1 MTVISLLCSCWT
13 VFLCRPFVASTPHT
27 PHTSHTHYTP
37 SPPHIPTYS
46 SLVPT
51 LTLHTTPSQSR
62 LTTPIELAHLCT
74 DLWQCLREKNWTWHM
89 ESYWVWDSNNVRAV
103 YNYTCACK
111 MSVLTCQEGCAQWAY
126 RIYFPLFLYLLVLQN
141 GHSKFK
147 EQQIIMW

>member
-37 SPPHIPTYS
+37 SPPHTPTYS

-62 LTTPIELAHLCT
+62 LTTPIELVHLCT
-74 DLWQCLREKNWTWHM
+74 DLWQCLREKSWTWHM
-89 ESYWVWDSNNVRAV
+89 ESYWVWDSNNVRADMYMHNV
-103 YNYTCACK
+103 
-111 MSVLTCQEGCAQWAY
+111 STCQEGCALWGLPY
-126 RIYFPLFLYLLVLQN
+126 LFPSLPLSMVLQN

-147 EQQIIMW
+147 ERK